1 MDRINI
7 LFHSTSVG
15 TYCKVKKDTTK
26 DMLLNNSNK
35 PITKELRIDD
45 ATKYMLLN
53 DSLDLYNPIEK
64 KQENLLFSVLHLI
77 C

>member
-1 MDRINI
+1 
-7 LFHSTSVG
+7 
-15 TYCKVKKDTTK
+15 
-26 DMLLNNSNK
+26 MLLNNSNK

>member
-1 MDRINI
+1 
-7 LFHSTSVG
+7 
-15 TYCKVKKDTTK
+15 
-26 DMLLNNSNK
+26 MLLNNSNK

-64 KQENLLFSVLHLI
+64 KQENFADEIADMLK
-77 C
+77 